1 MKRLTLPLKEE
12 DIAGLK
18 AGESVYLTGYIYTAR
33 DAAHKRLYNAIK
45 ENKSIPIDLS
55 KSVIYYAGPCPNKPG
70 EVIGS
75 CGPTTSMRMD
85 KYTPLLMENGLRVII
100 GKGERGDI
108 VLDAIKKYK
117 GVYFAAVGGSGALI
131 KNCIKSSEV
140 IAYDDLLSEA
150 IRKMYV
156 EDLPVITAIDSNGK
170 NLYKTERE
178 KYKR

>member
-1 MKRLTLPLKEE
+1 M
-12 DIAGLK
+12 
-18 AGESVYLTGYIYTAR
+18 
-33 DAAHKRLYNAIK
+33 
-45 ENKSIPIDLS
+45 
-55 KSVIYYAGPCPNKPG
+55 PG